1 MALPMRLTRLAWA
14 VAIASVT
21 AVCGGGDSASPLAPS
36 GRPAALQPG
45 PYDMFISGASCAG
58 LSSPLS
64 INAIVRIG
72 VTREGGVW
80 VVRPASSAG
89 GDFVMRFTE
98 GIAVAD
104 IISITGVYSGT
115 AIDPQGFAGS
125 GPLVMTATSANGAD
139 LAITG
144 SLKTTLPAGPFDSLG
159 FGTGTGRFVQS
170 ARDGTST
177 CSIFGWSIRPPF

>member
-1 MALPMRLTRLAWA
+1 MAVTANLTRLTSALL
-14 VAIASVT
+14 IASVT
-21 AVCGGGDSASPLAPS
+21 SACGGGDSASPLAPS

-45 PYDMFISGASCAG
+45 TYDMFIYGASCAG
-58 LSSPLS
+58 PSAPLS
-64 INAIVRIG
+64 TNAIVRIG

-89 GDFVMRFTE
+89 GDFVMRLTE

-104 IISITGVYSGT
+104 LISITGAYSGT

-139 LAITG
+139 LPLTG
-144 SLKTTLPAGPFDSLG
+144 SLKTTPPAYPFDNLG
-159 FGTGTGRFVQS
+159 LGTGTGRFVQS

-177 CSIFGWSIRPPF
+177 CAVLIWSIRPLA